1 MDIHKNDPL
10 NEHLA
15 VLDGISEV
23 PLDDQF
29 YRRLQLKMELR
40 KGIKERRAVRTA
52 VLTVG
57 VLVILLTFNLIW
69 LDSFE
74 GQQSTVA
81 PEGVAGFASY
91 YDQQLSPDL

>member
-15 VLDGISEV
+15 VLDGMSDIT
-23 PLDDQF
+23 LDSQF

-40 KGIKERRAVRTA
+40 KGIKERRAERTA
-52 VLTVG
+52 VVTVG
-57 VLVILLTFNLIW
+57 VLVILLTFNLVW

-74 GQQSTVA
+74 RRQPTVA
-81 PEGVAGFASY
+81 PDGVAGFASY